1 VTAAALDRMRF
12 GIEAEFALAHPERGF
27 CDFSTLTYAQAQAIV
42 DRLPDLG
49 DEDLTRG
56 DLAVKVTRWYVEGDE
71 RFAADGTFLDCV
83 PKGLET
89 RTPVCA
95 GIDAAA
101 AQLADQTAALA
112 AAAAVDGFRLVSIG
126 RNPWRDYRPDPPYN
140 AWELA
145 MRAARPEYAGAEAYM
160 VGYGPDLNLSHPDWP
175 ADRVV
180 DLARKLTAL
189 SPGLVPF
196 SFSSPFAGG
205 RVVALS
211 ARTLIRAPR
220 RPSARAFVADPP
232 PGPPPGTPPGPSP
245 GTPPGQPPGPGT
257 VVRARIP
264 AEVGRVEF
272 KAFDALPDPALY
284 PPLLAL
290 LAGLAL
296 EDTLP
301 DRADRPD
308 PAAHERA
315 ARRGFADPAT
325 RAVAARAL
333 AAAGQALGRVGTD
346 LLAPLQDM
354 LDRRRTPAHDLLD
367 TYHRTGQI
375 PLP

>member
-1 VTAAALDRMRF
+1 MRF
-12 GIEAEFALAHPERGF
+12 GIEAEFALVHPERGF
-27 CDFSTLTYAQAQAIV
+27 CDFTTLTYAQAQAVV

-56 DLAVKVTRWYVEGDE
+56 DLLVKVTRWYVEGDE

-95 GIDAAA
+95 SIAAAA
-101 AQLADQTAALA
+101 AQLAEQTASLA
-112 AAAAVDGFRLVSIG
+112 AAAAVDGYRLASIG
-126 RNPWRDYRPDPPYN
+126 RNPWRDYRPEPPYN
-140 AWELA
+140 DWELA
-145 MRAARPEYAGAEAYM
+145 MRAAHPEYAGAEAYM

-175 ADRVV
+175 PDRVLDV
-180 DLARKLTAL
+180 ARKLTAL

-205 RVVALS
+205 EVVALS
-211 ARTLIRAPR
+211 ARTLLRAPR
-220 RPSARAFVADPP
+220 RPSARAFLPEQ
-232 PGPPPGTPPGPSP
+232 GPPPA
-245 GTPPGQPPGPGT
+245 
-257 VVRARIP
+257 VRARIP
-264 AEVGRVEF
+264 AEVGRIEF
-272 KAFDALPDPALY
+272 KAFDALVDPALY

-296 EDTLP
+296 DRTLP

-308 PAAHERA
+308 PTAHQRA
-315 ARRGFADPAT
+315 ARHGFADPGT
-325 RAVAARAL
+325 RETAIRALGAADRAL
-333 AAAGQALGRVGTD
+333 AGRVEAS
-346 LLAPLQDM
+346 LLAPLRDM
-354 LDRRRTPAHDLLD
+354 LDRQRTPAHDLID
-367 TYHRTGQI
+367 AYHATDQI

>member
-1 VTAAALDRMRF
+1 MPYSWSDDLEGMRF
-12 GIEAEFALAHPERGF
+12 GIEAEFALVHAERGF
-27 CDFSTLTYAQAQAIV
+27 CDFTNLTYGEAQAIV

-49 DEDLTRG
+49 DADLTRG

-71 RFAADGTFLDCV
+71 RFGPDGTFLDCV

-101 AQLADQTAALA
+101 AQLARQTAALA
-112 AAAAVDGFRLVSIG
+112 AAAAVDGFRLASIG
-126 RNPWRDYRPDPPYN
+126 RNPWHDYRPDPPYN

-145 MRAARPEYAGAEAYM
+145 MRARHPEYAGAEAYM
-160 VGYGPDLNLSHPDWP
+160 VGYGPDLSLSHPDWP
-175 ADRVV
+175 AARVLDV
-180 DLARKLTAL
+180 ARKLTAL
-189 SPGLVPF
+189 SPALVPF

-205 RVVALS
+205 RAVALA

-220 RPSARAFVADPP
+220 RPAARAFVAE
-232 PGPPPGTPPGPSP
+232 PGRAGAPA
-245 GTPPGQPPGPGT
+245 
-257 VVRARIP
+257 VRARIP
-264 AEVGRVEF
+264 AEAGRIEF
-272 KAFDALPDPALY
+272 KAFDAPPTPALY

-296 EDTLP
+296 EETLP

-308 PAAHERA
+308 PEAHDRA
-315 ARRGFADPAT
+315 ARCGFDDPGI
-325 RAVAARAL
+325 R
-333 AAAGQALGRVGTD
+333 AAAAAAVEAAEGGLAGRVEAS
-346 LLAPLQDM
+346 LLAPLRDM
-354 LDRRRTPAHDLLD
+354 LARHRTPAHDLLD
-367 TYHRTGQI
+367 VYHRTGQI

>member
-1 VTAAALDRMRF
+1 MRF
-12 GIEAEFALAHPERGF
+12 GLEAEFALVHQERGF
-27 CDFSTLTYAQAQAIV
+27 CDFTNLTYAQAQAVV

-49 DEDLTRG
+49 DPDLTRG
-56 DLAVKVTRWYVEGDE
+56 DLLVKVTRWYVEGDE

-89 RTPVCA
+89 RTPICA
-95 GIDAAA
+95 GIAAA
-101 AQLADQTAALA
+101 VDQLAEQTAALA
-112 AAAAVDGFRLVSIG
+112 AAATVDGYRLASIG
-126 RNPWRDYRPDPPYN
+126 RNPWHDYRPDPPYN

-145 MRAARPEYAGAEAYM
+145 MRARHPEYAGAEAYM
-160 VGYGPDLNLSHPDWP
+160 VGYGPDLNLSHPGWP
-175 ADRVV
+175 PDRVLDV
-180 DLARKLTAL
+180 ARKLTAL

-205 RVVALS
+205 EVVALS

-220 RPSARAFVADPP
+220 RPSARAFLPAA
-232 PGPPPGTPPGPSP
+232 GPPPA
-245 GTPPGQPPGPGT
+245 
-257 VVRARIP
+257 VRARIP

-296 EDTLP
+296 DRTLP

-308 PAAHERA
+308 PAGHERA
-315 ARRGFADPAT
+315 ARHGLADPDIRAT
-325 RAVAARAL
+325 AARAL
-333 AAAGQALGRVGTD
+333 DAADRALAGRVEAS
-346 LLAPLQDM
+346 LLAPLRDM
-354 LDRRRTPAHDLLD
+354 LDRQRTPAHDLID
-367 TYHRTGQI
+367 AYRDTGQI